1 MKQRTGVPHE
11 FGRIDPQLRQDSV
24 GKLGDSAA
32 AHTGELGDG
41 GWEGRES
48 SAIRDGRGEREREE
62 GRGGGDGRRERERE
76 RDRGRDGARASKR
89 CRERERERRGCGAVV
104 VGEESR
110 GHFRGSARL
119 AHGRRGCGA
128 VRVGEVGCLVLSL
141 RVGSVPVYCAGVVF
155 VCSFPRALTSTW

>member
-1 MKQRTGVPHE
+1 MG
-11 FGRIDPQLRQDSV
+11 
-24 GKLGDSAA
+24 
-32 AHTGELGDG
+32 
-41 GWEGRES
+41 
-48 SAIRDGRGEREREE
+48 GERERE
-62 GRGGGDGRRERERE
+62 RSRQRR
-76 RDRGRDGARASKR
+76 RAS
-89 CRERERERRGCGAVV
+89 EQAMSRERERRGCGAVV